1 MSATS
6 RPGNA
11 DLLLHEALRACA
23 HGIYPL
29 EAGVDLLIAHA
40 SWLHRDD
47 FVDAFLHTDT
57 SSIDGTELASI
68 DWTGAVAALDTGAL
82 PSSGGEQR
90 MLRLAAS
97 IADGTPVNLH
107 DTLTGLDHPNT
118 RLVITA
124 VMHAS
129 GRRPPP
135 THP

>member
-11 DLLLHEALRACA
+11 DLPLHAALRACA
-23 HGIYPL
+23 RGIYPL
-29 EAGVDLLIAHA
+29 EAGVELLIGHA

-57 SSIDGTELASI
+57 SIIDGIEPASI
-68 DWTGAVAALDTGAL
+68 DWTGAIAALDTDAL
-82 PSSGGEQR
+82 PCSGGEQR

-97 IADGTPVNLH
+97 IAGGTPVSLR
-107 DTLTGLDHPNT
+107 DTLTGLDHRNT

-124 VMHAS
+124 VLHAS
-129 GRRPPP
+129 GQRPSP
-135 THP
+135 TNS